1 MQEEKLTNNK
11 YYEKLSDWKWRLD
24 NLYAII
30 PEVPVDG
37 KSVIQFKLRE
47 AQRELVQNMHNRII
61 INKCRKIGYSTLLAL
76 YCLDQCIFNKNF
88 RASVI
93 DYKETSAFDKLE
105 MLRNAW
111 FMSDTSIECPI
122 IRGIWTQIKN
132 KVKLVAESKHELRW
146 SNGSVFTASTTTMGS
161 TPQLQWISELGPL
174 SVHAPDRA
182 AKIKRGSLNSVAPDA
197 QLIIESTAEGAHG
210 IFYDLLQLGL
220 ENKNKMN
227 LEKTEYKLIFK
238 PWFEHPSYCIEHG
251 DASQIDDATKD
262 YFKLLQEQYNIQCTP
277 GQQLWY
283 YLKKKEIGDDI
294 YSQYPSTFEESVK
307 TSTSGAIYPQMI
319 NIKAGNKIRP
329 LTKEEGYAFYTA
341 WDLGVRDATCG
352 ILFQI
357 AGRDI
362 LLHRY
367 FSTTGSGAAKVAQCM
382 KNWEREY
389 NCIITK
395 HFLPHDAG
403 RRDYGN
409 AKPYTAYLTE
419 AGIPSNQLIVLPVTD
434 NKWNGIRTA
443 RNMLSKCWFDVKCN
457 DRFMGED
464 GETLPSL
471 IQCLENYKRNAKSG
485 QPVHDIYSNGADA
498 FRYIAEALEL
508 SYITSGVVLNNTM
521 HRARPTQQR
530 GDMIKDW

>member
-1 MQEEKLTNNK
+1 MNK
-11 YYEKLSDWKWRLD
+11 VYERLSDWKWRLD
-24 NLYAII
+24 NLYCII
-30 PEVPVDG
+30 PEVPMDG
-37 KSVIQFKLRE
+37 KSIIQFKLRD

-61 INKCRKIGYSTLLAL
+61 INKCRKIGYSTLIAL
-76 YCLDQCIFNKNF
+76 YCLDQCLFNKNF

-93 DYKETSAFDKLE
+93 DYKEQSAFDKLE
-105 MLRNAW
+105 MLKTAW
-111 FMSDTSIECPI
+111 HYSSENIDNPALRAIWQRVKQEIQLTS
-122 IRGIWTQIKN
+122 
-132 KVKLVAESKHELRW
+132 ESKHELRW

-174 SVHAPDRA
+174 SIHAPDRA

-220 ENKNKMN
+220 ENKNKMQ
-227 LEKTEYKLIFK
+227 LEKTQYKLIFK
-238 PWFEHPSYCIEHG
+238 PWFEHPSYQV
-251 DASQIDDATKD
+251 ASTDTSIIDQETQQ
-262 YFKLLQEQYNIQCTP
+262 YFDQLKSQFSIVCTP
-277 GQQLWY
+277 QQQIWY
-283 YLKKKEIGDDI
+283 YTKKREIGDDI
-294 YSQYPSTFEESVK
+294 YSQYPSTFEESVRSSK
-307 TSTSGAIYPQMI
+307 SGAIYPQMM
-319 NIKAGNKIRP
+319 NVKASNRIRS
-329 LTKEEGYAFYTA
+329 LTKEPGYAFYTA

-367 FSTTGSGAAKVAQCM
+367 FSTTGSGASKVAQCM
-382 KNWEREY
+382 KKWEQEFDV
-389 NCIITK
+389 IIDK

-419 AGIPSNQLIVLPVTD
+419 AGISSKQLIVLPVTD
-434 NKWNGIRTA
+434 NRWNGIRTC
-443 RNMLSKCWFDVKCN
+443 RNLLPKCWFDVKCN

-471 IQCLENYKRNAKSG
+471 IQCLENYKKNEKSG
-485 QPVHDIYSNGADA
+485 QPLHDIYSNGADA
-498 FRYIAEALEL
+498 FRYIAEAMEL
-508 SYITSGVVLNNTM
+508 SYITSGTVMHNTY
-521 HRARPTQQR
+521 ARQR
-530 GDMIKDW
+530 PAMQKGDFRFD